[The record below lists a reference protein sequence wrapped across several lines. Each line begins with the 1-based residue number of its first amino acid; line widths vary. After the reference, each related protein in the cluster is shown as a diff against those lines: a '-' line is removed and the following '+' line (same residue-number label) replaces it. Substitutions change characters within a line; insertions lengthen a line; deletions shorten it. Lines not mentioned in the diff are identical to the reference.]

1 MSTRGKNK
9 FLQVLPASPGP
20 EHLTISGS
28 KLPSCEQVLLF
39 MLSHKKNLSKSCRGK
54 SKVIREACKAAME
67 QIHEHYD
74 NARIKTVSDSSIC
87 RRIENLYH
95 EFVSVRRLPRKR
107 TKSKIRNTFQKKLST
122 TFPAWPMDI
131 LDQMEV
137 SKKGKNKV
145 EREAIE
151 EDKQFVISMQPY

>member
-1 MSTRGKNK
+1 MSYVNTKTMNYASFVSNVCCTICLSQTQRCHSFAMHRLLTA
-9 FLQVLPASPGP
+9 FLPPFTKYTVLCP
-20 EHLTISGS
+20 
-28 KLPSCEQVLLF
+28 
-39 MLSHKKNLSKSCRGK
+39 
-54 SKVIREACKAAME
+54 IRW
-67 QIHEHYD
+67 Y
-74 NARIKTVSDSSIC
+74 SSIC